1 VKTGIRRQVLW
12 CAAGFALLANAVT
25 AQVKSPSQKPGVGV
39 KPAAPAAYPAALLK
53 PETLT
58 AKAPES
64 FDVRF
69 VTSKGAF
76 TVRVTRAW
84 APNGADRFYN
94 LVRNRFYDGA
104 SFFRVVQGF
113 VVQFGLSAHPDV
125 SKAWRDANIQDDPVT
140 QSNKKG
146 FLTYAM
152 RGANTRTTQLFINL
166 GDNSRLDAMGFSPF
180 GEVTEGME
188 VVEQLYSGYGDGAP
202 RGNGPAQN
210 LIQERGSAYLEKEF
224 PQLDSVR
231 TARVVPPPASGAAKR
246 PASKNPQP

>member
-1 VKTGIRRQVLW
+1 MAQTKTPTPAPGAGARQM
-12 CAAGFALLANAVT
+12 
-25 AQVKSPSQKPGVGV
+25 
-39 KPAAPAAYPAALLK
+39 APAYPPVLLK

-58 AKAPES
+58 AKAPET
-64 FDVRF
+64 FHVRF
-69 VTSKGAF
+69 NTTKGAF
-76 TVRVTRAW
+76 TVKVTRAW

-125 SKAWRDANIQDDPVT
+125 SKAWREANIPDDPVV

-152 RGANTRTTQLFINL
+152 RGPNTRTTQLFINL
-166 GDNSRLDAMGFSPF
+166 TDNARLDAMGFAPF
-180 GEVTEGME
+180 GEVIQGME
-188 VVEQLYSGYGDGAP
+188 IVEQLYSGYGDGAP

-210 LIQERGSAYLEKEF
+210 LIQEQGRAYLEKEF
-224 PQLDSVR
+224 PLLDSIR
-231 TARVVPPPASGAAKR
+231 SARIVPPAASGSAQRPAAK
-246 PASKNPQP
+246 NP